1 MTEWEYRVL
10 LIAGDQGN
18 QETHLLVLGK
28 HGWELVTVLPTG
40 LGANVIA
47 YLKRPTVPNGDR

>member
-1 MTEWEYRVL
+1 MAEWEYRVL
-10 LIAGDQGN
+10 LIAGDQAK
-18 QETHLLVLGK
+18 QETHLIVLGK

-47 YLKRPTVPNGDR
+47 YFKRPAVTNRNG